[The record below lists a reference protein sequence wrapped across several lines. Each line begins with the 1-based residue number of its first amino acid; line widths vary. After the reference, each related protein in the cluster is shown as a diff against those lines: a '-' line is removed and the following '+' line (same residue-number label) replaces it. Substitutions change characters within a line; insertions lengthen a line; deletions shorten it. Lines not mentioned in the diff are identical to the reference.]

1 SKSVRNCSLA
11 NTPRPRLLLMPDQ
24 VSESAQ
30 KRLDAIVFRNFYCS
44 HISIKQCRAGRNA
57 KSDPWVTIL
66 RDRALMENPHF
77 EDDAQDWH
85 VISVEEFDQE
95 LYDPDS
101 MAPLRVYLYQP
112 SPMWK
117 TISLQHVKC

>member
-1 SKSVRNCSLA
+1 
-11 NTPRPRLLLMPDQ
+11 MPDQ

-57 KSDPWVTIL
+57 KVGAAATNRPGGSATLESDPWVTIL

-101 MAPLRVYLYQP
+101 MAPLRYIVDRSHSEQKLYNN
-112 SPMWK
+112 
-117 TISLQHVKC
+117 TRT